1 MPKNHR
7 KNWQFFFRELFY
19 PTKDDEDSRNIIS
32 SRLPEDDLTD
42 EGTSIGGAVTIAIE
56 ILQTSGPD
64 DLKQVGGGEIIVLS
78 DGHESHSPSVSDKMK
93 LIKFYGVTVNTIS
106 LGNSD
111 TNILDILAAETQGSP
126 QYSLVQPE
134 ESLVSLTDSF
144 FSQLGQSEGEAVPI
158 KNEQFIINATGS
170 QYFAFSIDST
180 VGRTISSFTSSIIS
194 FQKILYLTL
203 TIVSTRSGYVYSN
216 EFQT

>member
-1 MPKNHR
+1 MILMIQR
-7 KNWQFFFRELFY
+7 SNWLSFCSGKKFY
-19 PTKDDEDSRNIIS
+19 PSKDDEDSRNIIS

-180 VGRTISSFTSSIIS
+180 VGKTITLYETHTMTHTNANCDILITYILIMNII
-194 FQKILYLTL
+194 I
-203 TIVSTRSGYVYSN
+203 
-216 EFQT
+216 

>member
-1 MPKNHR
+1 MVIMNDSFTQK
-7 KNWQFFFRELFY
+7 LLY
-19 PTKDDEDSRNIIS
+19 PMKDDEDSRNIIS

-180 VGRTISSFTSSIIS
+180 VGRTILSFTSSIIS
-194 FQKILYLTL
+194 L
-203 TIVSTRSGYVYSN
+203 VVYM
-216 EFQT
+216 FKYGTVP

>member
-1 MPKNHR
+1 
-7 KNWQFFFRELFY
+7 
-19 PTKDDEDSRNIIS
+19 
-32 SRLPEDDLTD
+32 
-42 EGTSIGGAVTIAIE
+42 
-56 ILQTSGPD
+56 
-64 DLKQVGGGEIIVLS
+64 
-78 DGHESHSPSVSDKMK
+78 MK